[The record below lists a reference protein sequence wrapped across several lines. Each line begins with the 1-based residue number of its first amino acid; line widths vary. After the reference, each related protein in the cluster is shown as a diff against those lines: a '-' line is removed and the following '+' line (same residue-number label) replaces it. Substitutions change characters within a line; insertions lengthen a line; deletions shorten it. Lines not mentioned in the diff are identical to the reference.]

1 MTDRYNALTVALD
14 RDIRD
19 DDAEVII
26 NAIKAI
32 RGVSDVTGNIVD
44 IDSYVATSRIST
56 LVGKKL
62 HETMKEIQ
70 EIK

>member
-1 MTDRYNALTVALD
+1 MTDRYNALTVSLE

-19 DDAEVII
+19 DDAEIII

-44 IDSYVATSRIST
+44 IDSFAAASRSRQQF
-56 LVGKKL
+56 VSKL
-62 HETMKEIQ
+62 YDLIKEINDL
-70 EIK
+70 